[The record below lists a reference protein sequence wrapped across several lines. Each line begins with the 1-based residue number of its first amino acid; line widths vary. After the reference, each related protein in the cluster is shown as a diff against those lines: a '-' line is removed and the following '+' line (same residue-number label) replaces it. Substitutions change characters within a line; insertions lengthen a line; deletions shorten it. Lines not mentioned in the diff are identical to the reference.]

1 MSKPA
6 IEVKNIGKSYVVV
19 HNYEQYQT
27 LRDIIGRT
35 LQNPFRALWDYAR
48 RAVAPKTEEHFWA
61 LRDVSFSVERGEI
74 FGIIG
79 ANGAGKSTL
88 LKILNRITPPSEGEA
103 VLRGSVSSLLEVGT
117 GFHPELT
124 GRENV
129 FFSGA
134 IMGMRRQEI
143 IRKFDDIVAFAD
155 IGRFLDTPVKRYSSG
170 MQVRLAFSV
179 AAHMEPEILLVDEVL
194 AVGDASFQ
202 RRCLEKIRE
211 VSTRDKRTIL
221 FVSHNLAAVS
231 ALCNRCL
238 YLKGGRVHMIGP
250 TAEVIAAYLDNQ
262 SNGYSSATLAFPQR
276 TSTKPSFRS
285 IEIHNEVGAVTNE
298 IDAGHPFSVTVEYK
312 AVITNA
318 PCWVAMT
325 CAHEDGTII
334 YTSADVD
341 KYSNSE
347 LLTQREVG
355 VYRST
360 FTFPASFSLSL
371 NEGTYQIRF
380 RLTHDPTTD
389 TALAIHIKND
399 ARRFNA
405 YPGVLLVGG
414 SWSTQYLGVE

>member
-1 MSKPA
+1 MSKAA
-6 IEVKNIGKSYVVV
+6 IEVKNIGKTYMVV
-19 HNYEQYQT
+19 HTFEQYQT
-27 LRDIIGRT
+27 LRDSLGRI
-35 LQNPFRALWDYAR
+35 LRNPFRALWKYMR
-48 RAVAPKTEEHFWA
+48 HAVIPNEEEHFWA

-103 VLRGSVSSLLEVGT
+103 ILRGSVSSLLEVGT

-179 AAHMEPEILLVDEVL
+179 AAHMEPDILLVDEVL

-211 VSTRDKRTIL
+211 VSTHNKRTIL

-231 ALCNRCL
+231 ALCNRCM
-238 YLKGGRVHMIGP
+238 YLKGGRVHMIGS
-250 TAEVIAAYLDNQ
+250 TAEVVAAYLDNQ
-262 SNGYSSATLAFPQR
+262 SNNHSSATLSFPR
-276 TSTKPSFRS
+276 HTSSKPSFRL
-285 IEIHNEVGAVTNE
+285 IEVSNNAGVVTNE
-298 IDAGHPFSVTVEYK
+298 IDAGHPFSITVEYE
-312 AVITNA
+312 ATTTNA

-325 CAHEDGTII
+325 CAHEDGTTI

-347 LLTQREVG
+347 LLTQRKAG
-355 VYRST
+355 IYRST

-371 NEGTYQIRF
+371 NEGSYQIRF

-389 TALAIHIKND
+389 TALTIHIKND
-399 ARRFNA
+399 ARRFNI